1 VGRVIS
7 LQPRAEEP
15 PTKPLRAVLYLRVS
29 TAEQAATDYDE
40 DGYSLHA
47 QRDACRRAAERLNA
61 EVVDEYVDRGKSARS
76 ANRPELQLM
85 LRRIRE
91 LRDVDYVIVHKVD
104 RLARSRADD
113 VQIVLALRQAG
124 ATLVSATENIDE
136 TPSGTLLHAIMAA
149 VAEFYSGNLALEA
162 KKGMLK
168 KAEFGGTPG
177 PSPVGYRN
185 IRDRIDGK
193 DIGIVVL
200 DEPRAAHIR
209 WAFQTFAHGQH
220 TLRQLTDELT
230 DRGFT
235 MPATVRLPE
244 RPASIQQV
252 HKILHNRYYLG
263 RVTFSGVEYPGRH
276 EPLIDEPTFQLVQSL
291 LASRNLAGDKPQTRP
306 HPLKGTIYCGRCG
319 RRFGIAYANG
329 HGGQYPYFYC
339 LGRQQDPSAC
349 PQRYVA
355 VDRVEAAVAQHWSNY
370 RLIDAR
376 RQELRAAVLE
386 LFHTQNAGA
395 EQEIASQQARIAAV
409 RHEQQKAKE
418 AYYHDAMT
426 IAEFKEEQQR
436 HTRELAAADAII
448 QQHLTSLE
456 SIEAGVDELLQLTND
471 PVAFYEA
478 APDNIK
484 RMLLQTVFEK
494 IWIVDEQVVG
504 VDLARPFTEVL
515 TVEAQLDLRAAL
527 NGSGEAT
534 VTYERRE
541 RLSWRSPE
549 LQLLRRYERPNGLLD
564 IDTKRNL
571 RHEKVGGSNFIHLV
585 GLTGF
590 EPATSSSRTRVEWRT
605 DRRTGS
611 ASVQSPPRAA

>member
-1 VGRVIS
+1 
-7 LQPRAEEP
+7 
-15 PTKPLRAVLYLRVS
+15 
-29 TAEQAATDYDE
+29 
-40 DGYSLHA
+40 
-47 QRDACRRAAERLNA
+47 
-61 EVVDEYVDRGKSARS
+61 
-76 ANRPELQLM
+76 
-85 LRRIRE
+85 
-91 LRDVDYVIVHKVD
+91 
-104 RLARSRADD
+104 

-149 VAEFYSGNLALEA
+149 VAEFYFGNLALEA

-185 IRDRIDGK
+185 TRDRVDGK
-193 DIGIVVL
+193 DIGVVVL
-200 DEPRAAHIR
+200 DKPRASHIR
-209 WAFQTFAHGQH
+209 WAFKTFALGQH

-244 RPASIQQV
+244 RPASNQAV

-263 RVTFSGVEYPGRH
+263 RVTFSGVEYAGRH

-291 LASRNLAGDKPQTRP
+291 LDSRNLARDKPQTRP

-319 RRFGIAYANG
+319 RRFGIVYANG

-339 LGRQQDPSAC
+339 LGRQQHPSAC
-349 PQRYVA
+349 QQGYVA
-355 VDRVEAAVAQHWSNY
+355 VDRVEAAVAQHWDRY
-370 RLIDAR
+370 RLTDEQR
-376 RQELRAAVLE
+376 RELRPAVLE
-386 LFHTQNAGA
+386 LFRTQTAGA
-395 EQEIASQQARIAAV
+395 DREIASQQARITAI
-409 RHEQQKAKE
+409 RHDQQKAKE

-436 HTRELAAADAII
+436 HTRDLAAAEMII
-448 QQHLTSLE
+448 QRHLASLE
-456 SIEAGVDELLQLTND
+456 SIESGLDELLKLTTD

-484 RMLLQTVFEK
+484 RMLLQAVFEK
-494 IWIVDEQVVG
+494 IWIIDEQVVG
-504 VDLARPFTEVL
+504 ADVTRPFAEVL
-515 TVEAQLDLRAAL
+515 TIEAQLDLRKAL
-527 NGSGEAT
+527 TAGDEAT

-549 LQLLRRYERPNGLLD
+549 LQLLR
-564 IDTKRNL
+564 
-571 RHEKVGGSNFIHLV
+571 
-585 GLTGF
+585 
-590 EPATSSSRTRVEWRT
+590 
-605 DRRTGS
+605 
-611 ASVQSPPRAA
+611 Q